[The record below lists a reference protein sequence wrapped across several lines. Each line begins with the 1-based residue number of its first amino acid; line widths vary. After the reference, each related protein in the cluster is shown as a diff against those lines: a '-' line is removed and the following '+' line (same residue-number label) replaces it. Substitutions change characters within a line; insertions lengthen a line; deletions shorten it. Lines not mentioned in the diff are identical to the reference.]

1 MERTMPI
8 SGTNSCSDNAPPKM
22 TRTSFPG
29 HTVTKGYYRMFVDN
43 RTMKNI
49 VGGMRT
55 VFIHRKRKWVR
66 IYDPFTS
73 SGSAQLSKGMF
84 DTMTVELLTP
94 KQQAYAQKK
103 DRRLRGFIPEASSL
117 DL

>member
-55 VFIHRKRKWVR
+55 VFIHRKRNGSG
-66 IYDPFTS
+66 FTTRS
-73 SGSAQLSKGMF
+73 
-84 DTMTVELLTP
+84 LL
-94 KQQAYAQKK
+94 Q
-103 DRRLRGFIPEASSL
+103 
-117 DL
+117 DLPNYLKACLTR